1 MNGRLKADMRLAS
14 PWVHRWFRSARSVA
28 VFFLVMCAVKPVA
41 GQNASFL
48 QPFYFDAA
56 QYILNLDYIHSG
68 DPDKNLFNTPYDGS
82 VVYIG
87 SQSLLAFIVDPAWC
101 RIVYGNYKTWAKGFG
116 GYGSGNGQ
124 FAHPGAVVTDG
135 LGNLYVADTYNGR
148 VVQLFYDAA
157 NEEITSSSFT
167 SLGETVLSSPKALDV
182 DDRGNTDPSDDHLWV
197 IDNSLEQ
204 VIKLTVS
211 GQHLLSISSLYNP
224 STGATY
230 NDLSGLSGI
239 AVRKNPANGDNSTS
253 DTPGHVMRVSDHAQA
268 QGAVIGK
275 AMSALESGRGLVLVL
290 VTLQ

>member
-1 MNGRLKADMRLAS
+1 M
-14 PWVHRWFRSARSVA
+14 
-28 VFFLVMCAVKPVA
+28 
-41 GQNASFL
+41 
-48 QPFYFDAA
+48 
-56 QYILNLDYIHSG
+56 
-68 DPDKNLFNTPYDGS
+68 
-82 VVYIG
+82 
-87 SQSLLAFIVDPAWC
+87 
-101 RIVYGNYKTWAKGFG
+101 
-116 GYGSGNGQ
+116 
-124 FAHPGAVVTDG
+124 
-135 LGNLYVADTYNGR
+135 GNLYVADTYNGR